1 MTSILLENKKKF
13 SKHKAKAQVSLHTM
27 LMPALVFAIVFS
39 IIPLFG
45 LVIAFQDYKTYKGIF
60 GSEFVY
66 FLNFIA
72 LFKQPNFYEVLRNTI
87 VIAVA
92 KIIVITVLSV
102 VMALLIN
109 EIQNDKLKKTIQVT
123 IFLPYFLSWVLIGG
137 VFNDMFASDGAV
149 NNLLKI
155 FGVHSEV
162 NWLTKNEY
170 FRGIIVATDVWKNL
184 GYQVVVFLAAMTGIN
199 TSLYEAA
206 EIDGAGHWQKCWHI
220 TIPGIKSMIVLM
232 SILNIGNI
240 MNAGFEQI
248 LVMYNDFVLPTGDIL
263 DTLAYRYA
271 FPRGGLADY
280 SFSTAV
286 GLFKSVVSCIFFIIA
301 YRIAFKVSDYKLF

>member
-1 MTSILLENKKKF
+1 MNSDKNKKKF
-13 SKHKAKAQVSLHTM
+13 SMHKFKAQVSMHTM
-27 LMPALVFAIVFS
+27 MIPALIFALVFSIV
-39 IIPLFG
+39 PLFG
-45 LVIAFQDYKTYKGIF
+45 LVIAFQKYKTYQGIL
-60 GSEFVY
+60 GSQFVGTD
-66 FLNFIA
+66 NFES
-72 LFKQPNFYEVLRNTI
+72 LFTQPNFWQVLSNTM
-87 VIAVA
+87 VIAIA
-92 KIIVITVLSV
+92 KIIAITILSI

-109 EIQNDKLKKTIQVT
+109 EVQNEKLKKVIQVT

-137 VFNDMFASDGAV
+137 VFNDMFSSNGAV
-149 NNLLKI
+149 NNILKI
-155 FGVHSEV
+155 FGIMSET

-170 FRGIIVATDVWKNL
+170 FRGIIVLTDVWKNL

-199 TSLYEAA
+199 SNLYEAA

-286 GLFKSVVSCIFFIIA
+286 SLFKSVVSCAFFIVA
-301 YRIAFKVSDYKLF
+301 YRIAFKVADYKLF

>member
-1 MTSILLENKKKF
+1 MNANINKKKF
-13 SKHKAKAQVSLHTM
+13 SVHKLKAQISMHTM
-27 LMPALVFAIVFS
+27 MLPALIFAIVFS
-39 IIPLFG
+39 IVPLFG
-45 LVIAFQDYKTYKGIF
+45 LVIAFQDYKTYKGII
-60 GSEFVY
+60 GSQFVGPD
-66 FLNFIA
+66 NFVS
-72 LFKQPNFYEVLRNTI
+72 LFTQPNFWQVMTNTI

-92 KIIVITVLSV
+92 KIIAITILSV

-109 EIQNDKLKKTIQVT
+109 EVQNEKLKKVIQVT

-137 VFNDMFASDGAV
+137 VFNDMFASNGAV
-149 NNLLKI
+149 NNILKI
-155 FGVHSEV
+155 FGVVSET

-170 FRGIIVATDVWKNL
+170 FRGIIVLTDVWKNL

-199 TSLYEAA
+199 SNLYEAA

-286 GLFKSVVSCIFFIIA
+286 SLFKSVVSCVFFIVS
-301 YRIAFKVSDYKLF
+301 YRIAFKVADYKLF

>member
-1 MTSILLENKKKF
+1 MDSNQNKKKF
-13 SKHKAKAQVSLHTM
+13 SMHKFKAQVSMHAMM
-27 LMPALVFAIVFS
+27 LPSLIFALIFS
-39 IIPLFG
+39 IVPLFG
-45 LVIAFQDYKTYKGIF
+45 LVIAFQKYKTYQGIS
-60 GSEFVY
+60 GSKFVGTS
-66 FLNFIA
+66 NFES
-72 LFKQPNFYEVLRNTI
+72 LFNQPNFWQVMNNTI

-92 KIIVITVLSV
+92 KIIAITVLSI

-109 EIQNDKLKKTIQVT
+109 EVQNEKLKKIIQVT

-137 VFNDMFASDGAV
+137 VFTDMFSSNGAV
-149 NNLLKI
+149 NNILKL
-155 FGVHSEV
+155 FGMASEV

-170 FRGIIVATDVWKNL
+170 FRGIIVLTDVWKNL

-199 TSLYEAA
+199 ANLYEAA

-286 GLFKSVVSCIFFIIA
+286 SLFKSVVSCIFFIIA
-301 YRIAFKVSDYKLF
+301 YRIAFKVADYKLF

>member
-1 MTSILLENKKKF
+1 MNSEKNKKKF
-13 SKHKAKAQVSLHTM
+13 SMHKFKAQVSMHTM
-27 LMPALVFAIVFS
+27 MLPALIFALIFS
-39 IIPLFG
+39 IVPLFG
-45 LVIAFQDYKTYKGIF
+45 LVIAFQDYKTYKGIL
-60 GSEFVY
+60 GSPFVSTD
-66 FLNFIA
+66 NFEA
-72 LFKQPNFYEVLRNTI
+72 LFTQPNFWQVMENTI

-92 KIIVITVLSV
+92 KIIAITVLSI

-109 EIQNDKLKKTIQVT
+109 EVQNEKLKKIIQVT

-137 VFNDMFASDGAV
+137 VFTDMFASNGAV
-149 NNLLKI
+149 NNILNM
-155 FGVHSEV
+155 FGANSDI
-162 NWLTKNEY
+162 NWLTKNDY
-170 FRGIIVATDVWKNL
+170 FRGIIVLTDVWKNL

-199 TSLYEAA
+199 ANLYEAA

-286 GLFKSVVSCIFFIIA
+286 SLFKSVVSCIFFVVA
-301 YRIAFKVSDYKLF
+301 YRIAFKVADYKLF

>member
-1 MTSILLENKKKF
+1 MNSSQCEKKKPV
-13 SKHKAKAQVSLHTM
+13 SMHKVKAQISMHLMM
-27 LMPALVFAIVFS
+27 LPALIFAIVFS
-39 IIPLFG
+39 IVPLFG
-45 LVIAFQDYKTYKGIF
+45 LVIAFQDYKTYKGIE
-60 GSEFVY
+60 GSEFVGL
-66 FLNFIA
+66 LNFSA
-72 LFKQPNFYEVLRNTI
+72 LFNQPNFYEVLGNTI
-87 VIAVA
+87 IIAVA
-92 KIIVITVLSV
+92 KIIAITVLSI

-109 EIQNDKLKKTIQVT
+109 EVQNEKLKKIIQVT

-149 NNLLKI
+149 NNILQI
-155 FGVHSEV
+155 FGINSDI

-199 TSLYEAA
+199 SNLYEAA

-286 GLFKSVVSCIFFIIA
+286 GLFKSVVSCIFFIIS

>member
-1 MTSILLENKKKF
+1 MNSEKNKKKF
-13 SKHKAKAQVSLHTM
+13 SMHKFKAQVSMHTM
-27 LMPALVFAIVFS
+27 MLPALIFALIFS
-39 IIPLFG
+39 IVPLFG
-45 LVIAFQDYKTYKGIF
+45 LVIAFQDYKTYKGIL
-60 GSEFVY
+60 GSPFVSTD
-66 FLNFIA
+66 NFEA
-72 LFKQPNFYEVLRNTI
+72 LFTQPNFWQVMENTI

-92 KIIVITVLSV
+92 KIIAITILSI

-109 EIQNDKLKKTIQVT
+109 EVQNEKLKKIIQVT

-137 VFNDMFASDGAV
+137 VFTDMFASNGAV
-149 NNLLKI
+149 NNILNM
-155 FGVHSEV
+155 FGANSDI
-162 NWLTKNEY
+162 NWLTKNDY
-170 FRGIIVATDVWKNL
+170 FRGIIVLTDVWKNL

-199 TSLYEAA
+199 ANLYEAA

-286 GLFKSVVSCIFFIIA
+286 SLFKSVVSCIFFVVA
-301 YRIAFKVSDYKLF
+301 YRIAFKVADYKLF